1 MTSATPRLMT
11 LDGLRGLAVMGIVLM
26 NIAAFAL
33 PEAAYFNPLA
43 FGPAGPA
50 EIALWAVQFV
60 LVDGKMRGLF
70 SLLFGASLLLVLD
83 RARNAGGDADRAH
96 FRRMGWLL
104 LFGLVHFFLIWRGD
118 ILTLYAAIGCV
129 AWFFS
134 EASTR
139 RLIGW
144 GAIML
149 AVALLAYGRLVL
161 LMLPSGAGDAAAWA
175 TLQNAYGV
183 PDAASVAREIAIYRG
198 DYGGIVRHHVGDL
211 GWLPLAQIL
220 LVGPETLALMLF
232 GMAALRGGF
241 LTGGWSRAAYVR
253 AALLGYG
260 LGLPLSLLLAWAC
273 WRSGFDARMMLAAA
287 LPLGLLPRLFMLI
300 GHAALAMLW
309 LTGGGGPLRRR
320 VAAVGRAAF
329 SNYLGSSLLM
339 AGLFYGYG
347 LGLFGR
353 LDRFALLG
361 TVIAAWA
368 LMLWWS
374 RPWLDRFA
382 YGPLEWLWRSLARG
396 ERQSFRKQDIARH
409 SH

>member
-1 MTSATPRLMT
+1 
-11 LDGLRGLAVMGIVLM
+11 MGILLM
-26 NIAAFAL
+26 NVAAFAL

-50 EIALWAVQFV
+50 EIALWATQFI

-83 RARNAGGDADRAH
+83 KARTAGEDAERAH
-96 FRRMGWLL
+96 FRRMGWLM
-104 LFGLVHFFLIWRGD
+104 LFGLIHFYLIWRGD
-118 ILTLYAAIGCV
+118 ILTLYAATGCI

-134 EASTR
+134 ELPTR

-144 GAIML
+144 GVAMLGVAML
-149 AVALLAYGRLVL
+149 AYAIVVL
-161 LMLPSGAGDAAAWA
+161 LILPVGPEDAAAWRD
-175 TLQNAYGV
+175 LQNAYGV
-183 PDAASVAREIAIYRG
+183 PDAGSVAREIAIYRG
-198 DYGGIVRHHVGDL
+198 SFGGIVRHHLADR
-211 GWLPLAQIL
+211 GWTPLAQIL

-241 LTGGWSRAAYVR
+241 LTGAWSGRAYAR
-253 AALLGYG
+253 AALAGYA
-260 LGLPLSLLLAWAC
+260 LGLPLSLLLAWGC
-273 WRSGFDARMMLAAA
+273 WRSGFDARMMLAAS
-287 LPLGLLPRLFMLI
+287 LPLGLIARLFTLL
-300 GHAALAMLW
+300 GHIALATLW
-309 LTGGGGPLRRR
+309 LTGGRSRLRQR

-329 SNYLGSSLLM
+329 TNYLGSSLLM
-339 AGLFYGYG
+339 VGLFYGYG

-361 TVIAAWA
+361 TVLAAWA
-368 LMLWWS
+368 LMLLWS
-374 RPWLDRFA
+374 KPWLDRFA

-396 ERQSFRKQDIARH
+396 KAQTFRKSDIARQ